1 MNLALLD
8 PGHDLPDTLDSGAM
22 SIGMASTAA
31 KSFKKAVPRGAA
43 DCCAFSR
50 HGNYLAVGC
59 QDGACIVFDFV
70 TRTPARVLHAHTR
83 ATTSTCWS
91 RGCALLVTASL
102 DKTLKIW
109 QTAAEEWEEPLQT
122 VVFDEA
128 VQLVQVCPRR
138 RRDADTAVAAA
149 AAVTA
154 GAESA
159 AATAATT
166 AAEATAVSDD
176 DNSVPPLPSMLL
188 LVCLFSSDAPQLV
201 ESLDGASHALLPLAP
216 VAAGDAGRSRPKTG
230 IWSVATFDQTGDV
243 VVAGSSQGVLH
254 VVNTSVLA
262 AAAAARGAAG
272 RGAPPL
278 HGASVAPMVMRSF
291 RVQGGAAVQLI
302 KVAPNNEHFICMSA
316 DSTVRLFSLDAAAGA
331 PLQEFK
337 DLVNRNRWQRVAWSP
352 DSEYC
357 VGATMEH
364 SGHAI
369 HIWSKDGRLVKCL
382 HGPRESL
389 LDLAWHP
396 LRPFLATCTIDGHV
410 HVWGTDISESWSA
423 FAPNFEELDA
433 NEEYVER
440 EDEFDIKDEEELG
453 KMQRARIAAEETA
466 EIDII
471 SVDHVAALGSDSE
484 DCEPPLDSHKQPG
497 VNACST
503 LSAGSLE

>member
-1 MNLALLD
+1 M
-8 PGHDLPDTLDSGAM
+8 SGVAREVCDDVLR
-22 SIGMASTAA
+22 SC
-31 KSFKKAVPRGAA
+31 A
-43 DCCAFSR
+43 D
-50 HGNYLAVGC
+50 
-59 QDGACIVFDFV
+59 
-70 TRTPARVLHAHTR
+70 
-83 ATTSTCWS
+83 
-91 RGCALLVTASL
+91 
-102 DKTLKIW
+102 
-109 QTAAEEWEEPLQT
+109 
-122 VVFDEA
+122 VV
-128 VQLVQVCPRR
+128 
-138 RRDADTAVAAA
+138 DTAL
-149 AAVTA
+149 
-154 GAESA
+154 E
-159 AATAATT
+159 
-166 AAEATAVSDD
+166 
-176 DNSVPPLPSMLL
+176 
-188 LVCLFSSDAPQLV
+188 
-201 ESLDGASHALLPLAP
+201 ALLPLAP

-272 RGAPPL
+272 PGAPPL
-278 HGASVAPMVMRSF
+278 HGASVAPTVMRSF

-484 DCEPPLDSHKQPG
+484 DCDIVLPSRPQVEVQVAGKHAGLLDSPKKGGNTKKRKKKAKGSDDEPWGSKKKASTHKL
-497 VNACST
+497 T
-503 LSAGSLE
+503 KKGSWDWY